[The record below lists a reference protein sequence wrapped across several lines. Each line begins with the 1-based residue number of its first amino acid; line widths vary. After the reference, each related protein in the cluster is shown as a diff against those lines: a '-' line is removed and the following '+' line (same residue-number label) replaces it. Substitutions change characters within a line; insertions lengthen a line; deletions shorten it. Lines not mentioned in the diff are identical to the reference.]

1 MPTKLSTLA
10 SRGHAAAMIN
20 PGQLQPAD
28 DLSLESAVPESAS
41 APLVQKQFRR
51 ILCHERKR
59 SERSRKQ
66 FLLMLVRVTSPRLQ
80 NRAAYLP
87 HRVSAVLGKTIR
99 DTDILGWFE
108 ADSVNG
114 VLFSELGAVE
124 ACAATKV
131 IEAKVNSA
139 FEMAFDANL
148 RSKLEVDFYTFPE
161 DRQADGYKLRIDP
174 ELYPDVFDLD
184 EQKRT
189 SLIIKRIIDVLGSVS
204 ALVLFSPI
212 FLLLAMLI
220 KLTSKGPVF
229 FRQERLGQCEVPF
242 TFLKFRSMRVATDA
256 EIHRKYIKN
265 FIAGRAEPHVSNG
278 NRRLVYKIT
287 NDPRV
292 TWIGRFMRRT
302 SLDEMPQ
309 FWNVLMGEM
318 SLVGPRPPIR
328 YELEAYDLWHRRRL
342 LEVKPGITGLWQIHG
357 RSRTTFDEMVRLDL
371 RYAKMWSPLT
381 DIKILLQTPRAVF
394 SGDGAY

>member
-1 MPTKLSTLA
+1 MQNKLSALA
-10 SRGHAAAMIN
+10 SRGNPAAMIN
-20 PGQLQPAD
+20 PGRLQPAD
-28 DLSLESAVPESAS
+28 GLSLESAVPEGAS

-51 ILCHERKR
+51 ILCQERKR

-66 FLLMLVRVTSPRLQ
+66 FLLMLVRLSSPRLPGG
-80 NRAAYLP
+80 ADGLP
-87 HRVSAVLGKTIR
+87 HRVSAVLGKAIR

-124 ACAATKV
+124 ACAASKV
-131 IEAKVNSA
+131 IEAKISSA

-148 RSKLEVDFYTFPE
+148 RSKLEVHFYTFPE
-161 DRQADGYKLRIDP
+161 DRRADGYKRRIDP

-184 EQKRT
+184 EQRRT
-189 SLIIKRIIDVLGSVS
+189 SLFIKRIIDALGSVC
-204 ALVLFSPI
+204 ALILFSPI
-212 FLLLAMLI
+212 FLLLAVLI
-220 KLTSKGPVF
+220 RLTSKGPVF
-229 FRQERLGQCEVPF
+229 FRQERLGQFEVPF
-242 TFLKFRSMRVATDA
+242 TLLKFRSMRMATDA
-256 EIHRKYIKN
+256 EIHRKYVEN

-287 NDPRV
+287 NDPRI

-302 SLDEMPQ
+302 SLDESPQ

-328 YELEAYDLWHRRRL
+328 YELEAYEVWHRRRL

-371 RYAKMWSPLT
+371 RYAKMWSLLT

>member
-1 MPTKLSTLA
+1 MQNKLSALP
-10 SRGHAAAMIN
+10 SRGNPAAMIN
-20 PGQLQPAD
+20 PGRLQPAD
-28 DLSLESAVPESAS
+28 GLSLESAVPEGAS

-51 ILCHERKR
+51 ILCQERKR

-66 FLLMLVRVTSPRLQ
+66 FLLMLVRVSSPRLPGG
-80 NRAAYLP
+80 AGCLP
-87 HRVSAVLGKTIR
+87 HRVSAVLAKAIR

-108 ADSVNG
+108 TDSVNG

-124 ACAATKV
+124 ACAASKV
-131 IEAKVNSA
+131 IEAKISSA

-148 RSKLEVDFYTFPE
+148 RSKLEVHFYTFPE
-161 DRQADGYKLRIDP
+161 DRRADGYKRRIDP

-189 SLIIKRIIDVLGSVS
+189 SLLIKRIIDVLGSVC
-204 ALVLFSPI
+204 ALILFSPI
-212 FLLLAMLI
+212 FLLLAILI
-220 KLTSKGPVF
+220 RLTSKGPVF
-229 FRQERLGQCEVPF
+229 FRQERLGQFEVPF
-242 TFLKFRSMRVATDA
+242 TLLKFRSMRVAMDA
-256 EIHRKYIKN
+256 EIHRKYVEN

-287 NDPRV
+287 NDPRI

-302 SLDEMPQ
+302 SLDESPQ

-328 YELEAYDLWHRRRL
+328 YELEAYEVWHRRRL

-371 RYAKMWSPLT
+371 RYAKMWSLLT